1 MFKKILL
8 ANDGS
13 DASLHAAR
21 LALNLARVHGASLTV
36 VTVVDPYPFIGIGE
50 VNPMGFDA
58 YMGAARELAQQAQ
71 QRVLELAQSLH
82 GPQDLKLLAVED
94 VSVVEGIVKTGQEPG
109 ADVIVIGSHGR
120 NALSR
125 LVMGNVAHKVVNHSP
140 IPVLISR

>member
-71 QRVLELAQSLH
+71 QRVLDLAQSLH

-94 VSVVEGIVKTGQEPG
+94 VSVVEGIVKTAQETG

>member
-21 LALNLARVHGASLTV
+21 LALNLAGVHGASLIV

-71 QRVLELAQSLH
+71 QRVLDLAQSLP
-82 GPQDLKLLAVED
+82 GPHDLKLLAVED
-94 VSVVEGIVKTGQEPG
+94 VSVVEGIVKTAQETG

-120 NALSR
+120 NAISR
-125 LVMGNVAHKVVNHSP
+125 MVMGNVAHRVVNHSP

>member
-13 DASLHAAR
+13 EAAQHAAR

-36 VTVVDPYPFIGIGE
+36 VNVVDPYPFIGIGE
-50 VNPMGFDA
+50 VNPMGFEA
-58 YMGAARELAQQAQ
+58 YMGAARALAQQAHAH
-71 QRVLELAQSLH
+71 VLDLAKSLNYSPEIH
-82 GPQDLKLLAVED
+82 AVTVED
-94 VSVVEGIVKTGQEPG
+94 VSVAEGIVKTAQDTG

-120 NALSR
+120 NAMSR
-125 LVMGNVAHKVVNHSP
+125 LVMGSVAHKVLSQSP

>member
-36 VTVVDPYPFIGIGE
+36 VNVVDPYPFIGIGE

-58 YMGAARELAQQAQ
+58 YMGAARELAQQAHQ
-71 QRVLELAQSLH
+71 QVLDLAQSLH
-82 GPQDLKLLAVED
+82 TPQELKVLTVED
-94 VSVVEGIVKTGQEPG
+94 VSVAEGIVKTAQETE

-120 NALSR
+120 NAISR
-125 LVMGNVAHKVVNHSP
+125 MIMGSVAHKVLSHSP
-140 IPVLISR
+140 VPVLISR

>member
-36 VTVVDPYPFIGIGE
+36 VNVVDPYPFIGIGE
-50 VNPMGFDA
+50 VNPMGFEA
-58 YMGAARELAQQAQ
+58 YMGAARDLARQAH

-82 GPQDLKLLAVED
+82 ASVDVKLVTVED
-94 VSVVEGIVKTGQEPG
+94 VSVVEGIVKTAQDAG

-120 NALSR
+120 SAVSR
-125 LVMGNVAHKVVNHSP
+125 LVTGSVAHKVVNQSP

>member
-94 VSVVEGIVKTGQEPG
+94 VSVVEGIVKTGQETG

>member
-71 QRVLELAQSLH
+71 QRVLDLAQSLH

-94 VSVVEGIVKTGQEPG
+94 VSVVEGIVKTGQETG